1 MNYPMKLVMGTEE
14 IQMVGIGGL
23 GKGIG
28 NEDDAVTHMVDLGKG
43 PGHVMVGTLDL
54 VGDAGRSKEVLEGL
68 GLETL
73 DLDEP
78 LLYEFLD
85 EKIYGPKGHINL
97 LGKFPLR
104 CFRVLVDIVEKG

>member
-1 MNYPMKLVMGTEE
+1 MKLVMRPEE

-28 NEDDAVTHMVDLGKG
+28 NEDDTVTHMVDLGEG
-43 PGHVMVGTLDL
+43 PGHVMVGALDL
-54 VGDAGRSKEVLEGL
+54 VGEAGRSKEVLDGI

-78 LLYEFLD
+78 LLDEFLD
-85 EKIYGPKGHINL
+85 EKIYRPKGHTNL

-104 CFRVLVDIVEKG
+104 RFRVLVNVCEEG